1 MQIGILVDVCRLW
14 THTLTNKP
22 EWRRAMNCPNCMNPV
37 EESMREA
44 FVEIREWDGQAFYG
58 EKGHGDIYDCN
69 YCNCTF
75 YVDWQGKE
83 AAFEADPPTD
93 MMK

>member
-1 MQIGILVDVCRLW
+1 
-14 THTLTNKP
+14 
-22 EWRRAMNCPNCMNPV
+22 
-37 EESMREA
+37 MREA
-44 FVEIREWDGQAFYG
+44 FVKIREWDGQAFYG
-58 EKGHGDIYDCN
+58 EEGHGDIYDCN

-83 AAFEADPPTD
+83 AALEADPPTD